1 MGFFIS
7 LPSFRVTDKENEVFR
22 GKMVLPSVP
31 NGRVVTALKYEF
43 KAVEGK
49 RRGLFL
55 TEDAKAGDTILLEE
69 PVVIG
74 PKQMSQLVGSGNT
87 ERGYSVTFWMKNRFG
102 IAGLRGVPRGLA
114 NSGRVHVLHQMR

>member
-1 MGFFIS
+1 M
-7 LPSFRVTDKENEVFR
+7 
-22 GKMVLPSVP
+22 VP

-74 PKQMSQLVGSGNT
+74 PKQMSQLVRSGNT
-87 ERGYSVTFWMKNRFG
+87 ERQYSMTFWIKKMFWYRRFVWS
-102 IAGLRGVPRGLA
+102 ASWSCRLWTSACSAPDAV
-114 NSGRVHVLHQMR
+114 

>member
-1 MGFFIS
+1 MRFFIS

-22 GKMVLPSVP
+22 GKMVLPSFP

-74 PKQMSQLVGSGNT
+74 PKQMSQLVRSGN
-87 ERGYSVTFWMKNRFG
+87 
-102 IAGLRGVPRGLA
+102 A
-114 NSGRVHVLHQMR
+114 